1 MALFFTPRLEI
12 FVYLWRECGC
22 WTAGWES
29 RGGLGKGS
37 RVLGAGGQH
46 CPVSTLSREN
56 MVRPWDSGSRPA
68 PPQGPGTSLLE
79 VIITPGSLGDTW
91 CHFASDITRVS
102 ISIVITGTLLS
113 AGRWNRHVCSL
124 LRPELYWAPVQVG
137 WAGGWQYWP
146 GPSQLIT
153 RAQATAQAQGCQPK
167 FADTDC
173 RCLRIRFCKLFVT
186 VNIPIEEYFSQISVA
201 INIPRHQIKFLCA
214 FLIDPLLWILNTFM
228 IRFLNTS
235 LCFNKWTR
243 HSTLLTCYIFLK
255 PVNDN
260 HRLIRD
266 PAPR

>member
-1 MALFFTPRLEI
+1 MKPSRL
-12 FVYLWRECGC
+12 LSPAAR
-22 WTAGWES
+22 TLLSPSA
-29 RGGLGKGS
+29 GGLGGWLAILARAQS
-37 RVLGAGGQH
+37 ADH
-46 CPVSTLSREN
+46 
-56 MVRPWDSGSRPA
+56 
-68 PPQGPGTSLLE
+68 QGPGHSS
-79 VIITPGSLGDTW
+79 GSGLPTQI
-91 CHFASDITRVS
+91 C
-102 ISIVITGTLLS
+102 
-113 AGRWNRHVCSL
+113 RH
-124 LRPELYWAPVQVG
+124 
-137 WAGGWQYWP
+137 
-146 GPSQLIT
+146 
-153 RAQATAQAQGCQPK
+153 
-167 FADTDC
+167 C

>member
-56 MVRPWDSGSRPA
+56 MVRPWVTSGSRPA

-137 WAGGWQYWP
+137 WAAGWQYWP
-146 GPSQLIT
+146 EPSQLI
-153 RAQATAQAQGCQPK
+153 RAQATAQAQGLPTQICRH
-167 FADTDC
+167 C

>member
-56 MVRPWDSGSRPA
+56 MVRPWATSGSRPA

-79 VIITPGSLGDTW
+79 VIMTPGSLGDTW
-91 CHFASDITRVS
+91 CHLASDITRQRVS
-102 ISIVITGTLLS
+102 ISIVITGTSLS

-124 LRPELYWAPVQVG
+124 LRPALYWAPEQVG

-146 GPSQLIT
+146 GPTVSWSPGPRPQT
-153 RAQATAQAQGCQPK
+153 RLRGCEPK

-173 RCLRIRFCKLFVT
+173 RCLQIRFCKLFVT

-235 LCFNKWTR
+235 LCFNKWT
-243 HSTLLTCYIFLK
+243 TDT
-255 PVNDN
+255 
-260 HRLIRD
+260 RLC
-266 PAPR
+266 

>member
-91 CHFASDITRVS
+91 CHLASDITGQRVS
-102 ISIVITGTLLS
+102 IASYNRHIIVSREMKPSRLLSPAARTLLS
-113 AGRWNRHVCSL
+113 PS
-124 LRPELYWAPVQVG
+124 
-137 WAGGWQYWP
+137 AGGLGGW
-146 GPSQLIT
+146 LAILA
-153 RAQATAQAQGCQPK
+153 RAQSADHQGPGHSSGSGLPTQI
-167 FADTDC
+167 C
-173 RCLRIRFCKLFVT
+173 RHWLQMSANQILQIVCDSQHSHRGIFQSNLCCHQHSETPNKIPLCLFNWPPFMNSKYFYDQISK
-186 VNIPIEEYFSQISVA
+186 YFSMLQ
-201 INIPRHQIKFLCA
+201 
-214 FLIDPLLWILNTFM
+214 
-228 IRFLNTS
+228 
-235 LCFNKWTR
+235 
-243 HSTLLTCYIFLK
+243 
-255 PVNDN
+255 
-260 HRLIRD
+260 
-266 PAPR
+266 